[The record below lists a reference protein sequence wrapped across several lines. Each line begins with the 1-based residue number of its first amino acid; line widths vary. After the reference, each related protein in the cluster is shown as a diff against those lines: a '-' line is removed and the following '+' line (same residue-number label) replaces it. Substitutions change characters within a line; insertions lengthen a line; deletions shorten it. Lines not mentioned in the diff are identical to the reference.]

1 MEGAM
6 LNIRIVT
13 AGAVI
18 LVMAAGSAAA
28 QTATGTAP
36 GKPIPLLTI
45 LKQPDKTKTKLHAA
59 NKLHAT
65 KMSRRVGKIHTAAK
79 GKWTH
84 RTAIAKA
91 AAPVVTDAV
100 TADAAPAPQPASSFT
115 APAPNEFVVGGRT
128 VQVASPDNVNDM
140 DLAANS
146 PNAPAATTTAAAVQS
161 DVIEPA
167 PAAEAVVAAQA
178 PRSTSPVGSASWFAQ
193 VLAALGGAVA
203 AGSAAWF
210 LIGSAPQRTYG

>member
-1 MEGAM
+1 M

-18 LVMAAGSAAA
+18 LVMATGSAAA
-28 QTATGTAP
+28 QTTTGTAP

-45 LKQPDKTKTKLHAA
+45 LKQPDKTRTKLHAT

-65 KMSRRVGKIHTAAK
+65 KVSRRIGKIHTAAK

-91 AAPVVTDAV
+91 AAPVVTAAV
-100 TADAAPAPQPASSFT
+100 TADVAPAPQPASSFAT
-115 APAPNEFVVGGRT
+115 PAPNEFVVGGRT

-146 PNAPAATTTAAAVQS
+146 PNAPAATTLGAATQS

-167 PAAEAVVAAQA
+167 PAAEPAAEAVVAAQA
-178 PRSTSPVGSASWFAQ
+178 PQSPVGSASWFAQ

>member
-1 MEGAM
+1 
-6 LNIRIVT
+6 
-13 AGAVI
+13 
-18 LVMAAGSAAA
+18 
-28 QTATGTAP
+28 
-36 GKPIPLLTI
+36 
-45 LKQPDKTKTKLHAA
+45 
-59 NKLHAT
+59 
-65 KMSRRVGKIHTAAK
+65 
-79 GKWTH
+79 
-84 RTAIAKA
+84 
-91 AAPVVTDAV
+91 
-100 TADAAPAPQPASSFT
+100 
-115 APAPNEFVVGGRT
+115 
-128 VQVASPDNVNDM
+128 M